1 MEMSRVF
8 LHALVPTF
16 STRIHRFAQ
25 VFLLGAIDIKSQRIY
40 LPHRLNREAR
50 DFTVRF
56 GARESLTANAARRR
70 TGKLKD
76 FAIQPGRRK
85 SLTVIVTRGWLAR
98 LGDER
103 FGAQV
108 AIA

>member
-1 MEMSRVF
+1 MEISRVPS
-8 LHALVPTF
+8 HATVPSF
-16 STRIHRFAQ
+16 STPIHRYAQ
-25 VFLLGAIDIKSQRIY
+25 VFLLGAIDMKSRRIY
-40 LPHRLNREAR
+40 LARRLNREAR

-56 GARESLTANAARRR
+56 GARASLTANAARKR

-85 SLTVIVTRGWLAR
+85 SLTVIVTRGWLAK